1 MSIIIEDSENTQKI
15 EGGKVKLTD
24 ANNKV
29 IEVNI
34 NDISDASTYLNSSQS
49 VIYDSDAKS
58 LNYACEI
65 TDSEGNVMDEE
76 NLIND
81 VKSGQVNSIDVTFEA
96 THSGRNLNDAVYL
109 SESMANDCNTFM
121 FPYAKP
127 LIKNHDSY
135 EEPLGRVVA
144 SDFDKSEFV
153 EDRDTINVTFRVSD
167 QDAMQKFAD
176 GRYKT
181 MSIGAQA
188 KHIKCNVCGKDK
200 LKDNKLKF
208 CGHWR
213 GERYADQVATWTMTD
228 MEYNEGSVVNRP
240 ADVYAQV
247 KRMKVNK
254 SKGESNMDGKSKDGL
269 TDVDNI
275 LNGVKDSSTEPTTQK
290 PSTEPTATAQ
300 DGAKDPEANATND
313 SEEIAQLKAELQA
326 AKDELETAKTTHTE
340 EIAAKDT
347 EIESLKAEVIV
358 AKSNDAE
365 KSKLIVKLANLNKEL
380 LKDSVRILNPEIKDE
395 ELNAKTASELGD
407 MFEELKSN
415 VVTSNDG
422 QRVIKKVNNPG
433 ASINDNNTIQD
444 DDGDVKDNVAK
455 DDVKT
460 MKDFEEVLK
469 KVMRVN

>member
-1 MSIIIEDSENTQKI
+1 MSIIIQDSDNTQMI
-15 EGGKVKLTD
+15 EDGKVKLTD
-24 ANNKV
+24 ANNKI

-34 NDISDASTYLNSSQS
+34 NDISDASTYLNGSQS
-49 VIYDSDAKS
+49 VIYDSNAKA
-58 LNYACEI
+58 LNYACQI

-81 VKSGQVNSIDVTFEA
+81 VKSGQINSIDVTFEA
-96 THSGRNLNDAVYL
+96 THSGRNLNDAVYS
-109 SESMANDCNTFM
+109 SESMANDCSTFM
-121 FPYAKP
+121 YPYAKP

-135 EEPLGRVVA
+135 TEPIGRVVA

-188 KHIKCNVCGKDK
+188 KHIKCNVCGKDI
-200 LKDNKLKF
+200 LKDNRLKF

-228 MEYNEGSVVNRP
+228 MEYKEGSVVNQP

-247 KRMKVNK
+247 KKMKVNK
-254 SKGESNMDGKSKDGL
+254 SKGESNMNGKSKDGL

-275 LNGVKDSSTEPTTQK
+275 LSDVKDSN
-290 PSTEPTATAQ
+290 TEPTATEPTEPAATTE
-300 DGAKDPEANATND
+300 DGVKDPETNPAVND
-313 SEEIAQLKAELQA
+313 SEEVTQLKSELQA
-326 AKDELETAKTTHTE
+326 AKDELETAKTTHAE

-347 EIESLKAEVIV
+347 EIESLKAGVIV
-358 AKSNDAE
+358 AKSEDAE

-380 LKDSVRILNPEIKDE
+380 LKDSVKILNPEIKDE
-395 ELNAKTASELGD
+395 ELNIKSASELGD

-433 ASINDNNTIQD
+433 AAVNDNNTVQ
-444 DDGDVKDNVAK
+444 DDGDVKDDVKK

-460 MKDFEEVLK
+460 MADFEEVLK

>member
-1 MSIIIEDSENTQKI
+1 MEELN
-15 EGGKVKLTD
+15 
-24 ANNKV
+24 
-29 IEVNI
+29 
-34 NDISDASTYLNSSQS
+34 ISDASTYLNNSQS
-49 VIYDSDAKS
+49 VIYDNDAKV
-58 LNYACEI
+58 LNYVCQI
-65 TDSEGNVMDEE
+65 TDSEGNVIDEE
-76 NLIND
+76 RLITD

-96 THSGRNLNDAVYL
+96 THSGRNLNNAVYS
-109 SESMANDCNTFM
+109 SESMANDCDSFL

-188 KHIKCNVCGKDK
+188 KHIKCNVCGKDI

-208 CGHWR
+208 CGHWK

-228 MEYNEGSVVNRP
+228 MEYKEGSVVNQP

-247 KRMKVNK
+247 KRIKVNK

-275 LNGVKDSSTEPTTQK
+275 LNGVEDSNTEPTTQE
-290 PSTEPTATAQ
+290 SNVEPDAAVQ
-300 DGAKDPEANATND
+300 DGAKEPEDNTAKD
-313 SEEIAQLKAELQA
+313 SEEIAQLKAELQS
-326 AKDELETAKTTHTE
+326 AKDELETIKTTHAE

-347 EIESLKAEVIV
+347 EIESLKASAIV
-358 AKSNDAE
+358 AKAEDAE

-380 LKDSVRILNPEIKDE
+380 LKDSVKILNPEIKDE

-415 VVTSNDG
+415 VVTANDG
-422 QRVIKKVNNPG
+422 QRIIKKVNNPG

-444 DDGDVKDNVAK
+444 DNSDIKDNVEK
-455 DDVKT
+455 DNVKT

-469 KVMRVN
+469 KIMRVN